1 MTRQEER
8 QEEMIENLNGT
19 LDILESLIILNLVRE
34 TEKAIEN
41 F

>member
-1 MTRQEER
+1 MTR
-8 QEEMIENLNGT
+8 QEEMIENLNRT

-34 TEKAIEN
+34 TEKAVEN

>member
-8 QEEMIENLNGT
+8 QEEMIENLNRT

-34 TEKAIEN
+34 TEKAVEN

>member
-34 TEKAIEN
+34 TEKAVEN